1 MAAGEPERTDPAD
14 RAVLLLQRV
23 QELLIEC
30 RAVATQLDVGSG
42 QESQAAAAERIAN
55 SVLVASLEAGLVTT
69 VQHAME
75 VLRRFSKPAGALGE
89 QWLSEQER
97 KLGTGEH

>member
-1 MAAGEPERTDPAD
+1 MAAGGPERTDPAD

-23 QELLIEC
+23 REVLIEC
-30 RAVATQLDVGSG
+30 RAVAIQLKVASG
-42 QESQAAAAERIAN
+42 QASQAAAAERIAYG
-55 SVLVASLEAGLVTT
+55 VLVAT

-75 VLRRFSKPAGALGE
+75 VLRRFSKAAGALGE
-89 QWLSEQER
+89 QWFSRQET